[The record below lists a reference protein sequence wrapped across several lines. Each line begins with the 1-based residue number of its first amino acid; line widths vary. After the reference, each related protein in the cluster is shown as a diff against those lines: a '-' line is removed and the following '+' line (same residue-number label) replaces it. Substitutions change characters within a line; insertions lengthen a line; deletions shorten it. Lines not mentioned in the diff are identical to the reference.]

1 MLDPRANRPDANLIA
16 VQNTIE
22 HDFEKLMSTNYG
34 STEIDRYSKELRSNH
49 CHFIGKSKRTDKV
62 DVGTASEAPCE
73 LFSEVMASWKKGDDL
88 GRQML
93 ALARLKSMP
102 IDQSTHKS
110 LSKLMNKA
118 NKCFQS
124 GHFVNAIRNFNHAI
138 SIYLADRPISR
149 MECQDKTKLA
159 KLYAK
164 RAQSNLSLGKEKR
177 SPTIVQKVKI
187 NLLKE
192 TCEL

>member
-1 MLDPRANRPDANLIA
+1 VLDPRANRRDANLIA

-49 CHFIGKSKRTDKV
+49 CHFIGKSKRTDKAN
-62 DVGTASEAPCE
+62 VGTA
-73 LFSEVMASWKKGDDL
+73 
-88 GRQML
+88 
-93 ALARLKSMP
+93 
-102 IDQSTHKS
+102 

-124 GHFVNAIRNFNHAI
+124 GHFVNAIRNFNNAI